1 MNTEISTN
9 QISGSRIA
17 ETLRVEIL
25 SGALTPGQRL
35 RQEDIAERFGASRQ
49 PVRDAL
55 RLLEGE
61 GLVTLVANSGAW
73 VSKLSEKECAEAYQ
87 IRERLEPLLLSAS
100 LPHLTDAKI
109 ARLTALVAEIEQSN
123 DLESFLRLDR
133 EFHLLSYSGAAPGML
148 SEMVE
153 RLWNTTQHYRRA
165 FRTVVE
171 PASSNITN
179 FEHRLILD
187 AIVRKDSNQAE
198 RALEGHIR
206 RTRIELAEHKEIFA

>member
-1 MNTEISTN
+1 MKNEINTN

-17 ETLRVEIL
+17 ETLRDEIL
-25 SGALTPGQRL
+25 SGALAAGQRL

-61 GLVTLVANSGAW
+61 GLVTLIANSGAW
-73 VSKLSEKECAEAYQ
+73 VAKLSESECAEAYQ
-87 IRERLEPLLLSAS
+87 IRERLEPLLLRASIPNLTPTQLAKLESLVSA
-100 LPHLTDAKI
+100 
-109 ARLTALVAEIEQSN
+109 IELST

-133 EFHLLSYSGAAPGML
+133 EFHLLSYAGASEGML
-148 SEMVE
+148 SDLVE

-165 FRTVVE
+165 FRNVVNPNE
-171 PASSNITN
+171 SNITQ
-179 FEHRLILD
+179 FEHRIIMD
-187 AIVRKDSNQAE
+187 AIARKDSDQAE

-206 RTRIELAEHKEIFA
+206 RTRIELAAHRELFS